1 MLFENEIS
9 YLRKVLAED
18 DVYTALDELSKMY
31 GFKSAKQVFKILSS
45 DESEEFKYYKVQQK
59 YNGISVYEKQLVV
72 TVNKDNKVV
81 SVTGHFYKD
90 INVSTYGSF
99 NVDEAKKK
107 DIRILTV
114 GLGSEV
120 DSSNLQNIASLTNGK
135 YFYADSST
143 DLYKFDY
150 KIFAEIE

>member
-1 MLFENEIS
+1 MKKQFMIVNWKIIVSTEKGMNEQIPYVDNIEDILLFENDKDTRKYIVFLTDGQDNATEETSYDDIIS
-9 YLRKVLAED
+9 K
-18 DVYTALDELSKMY
+18 
-31 GFKSAKQVFKILSS
+31 
-45 DESEEFKYYKVQQK
+45 
-59 YNGISVYEKQLVV
+59 
-72 TVNKDNKVV
+72 
-81 SVTGHFYKD
+81 
-90 INVSTYGSF
+90 
-99 NVDEAKKK
+99 AKKK